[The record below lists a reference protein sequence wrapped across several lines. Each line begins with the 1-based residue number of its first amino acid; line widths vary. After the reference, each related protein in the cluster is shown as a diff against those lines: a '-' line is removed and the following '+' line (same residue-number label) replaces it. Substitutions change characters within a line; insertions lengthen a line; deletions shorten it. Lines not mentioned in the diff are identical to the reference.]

1 MDKFAFEAGLVQ
13 DRQHAPKDK
22 LFGQAQSLMPGPPSN
37 FAQPP
42 AANPEGKSKRDLLWE
57 QKRLERMNKKAGAP
71 QPAPA

>member
-1 MDKFAFEAGLVQ
+1 MDRFAFEAGLAQ
-13 DRQHAPKDK
+13 DRQQAPTDK
-22 LFGQAQSLMPGPPSN
+22 LFGQAPSLMPGPPSG

-57 QKRLERMNKKAGAP
+57 QKRLDRMNKKAGAP